1 MKVTQVLEG
10 EVTKQIISNKKSLK
24 KFMKQFE
31 ELDEFNQVYRD
42 LFTWLENKGFKKIK
56 SSTHLDYIYS
66 HYKDIMEHDNLM
78 YSFEH
83 EFFDFGFK
91 FLLGTLEHRVWVTSA
106 TKNEMT
112 NISYINIF
120 VDSNGNE
127 VLMEVDVF
135 KDRILDILRDIKK
148 SMISQLEDYNLEY

>member
-1 MKVTQVLEG
+1 MK
-10 EVTKQIISNKKSLK
+10 KI
-24 KFMKQFE
+24 MKQFE
-31 ELDEFNQVYRD
+31 EVEKFQQIYRD

-66 HYKDIMEHDNLM
+66 NYKDIMEHDNLM

-91 FLLGTLEHRVWVTSA
+91 FLLGTLEHRVWVTSV
-106 TKNEMT
+106 TKNRI
-112 NISYINIF
+112 NNNSYIGVF
-120 VDSNGNE
+120 LDSDSNE
-127 VLMEVDVF
+127 ILMEVDVF
-135 KDRILDILRDIKK
+135 KDRILNILRDIRK

>member
-1 MKVTQVLEG
+1 MK
-10 EVTKQIISNKKSLK
+10 KI
-24 KFMKQFE
+24 MKHE
-31 ELDEFNQVYRD
+31 ETENFQQVYRD
-42 LFTWLENKGFKKIK
+42 LFTWLGNKGFKKII

-91 FLLGTLEHRVWVTSA
+91 FLLDTLEHRVWVTSV
-106 TKNEMT
+106 TKNRI
-112 NISYINIF
+112 NNNSYVGVF
-120 VDSNGNE
+120 LDSDSNE
-127 VLMEVDVF
+127 ILMEVDVF
-135 KDRILDILRDIKK
+135 KDRILNILRDIKK